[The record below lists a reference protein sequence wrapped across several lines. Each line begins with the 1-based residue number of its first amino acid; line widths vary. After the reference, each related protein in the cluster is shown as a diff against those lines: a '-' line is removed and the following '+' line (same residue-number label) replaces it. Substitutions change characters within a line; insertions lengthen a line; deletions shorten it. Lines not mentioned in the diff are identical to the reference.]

1 MEKTITDQ
9 YHGDPTYAQLHVLT
23 RSRPLARQIIKTASF
38 HEKKAE
44 VDSLPSSAFAWEDE
58 RRFPVHTRED
68 TVASI
73 LYRSK
78 VAYAVPEH
86 VDEKLVS
93 AAKIYK
99 VQQHVFADTST
110 KTASAAP
117 AIRFLTKTG
126 AAIPGTNQPGAAPA
140 GGGAAAP
147 APGAQPKPT
156 APAAGA
162 QPQAPAPA
170 AGAQPKPTLET
181 QPQAQP
187 AQQNNPGVTQAPTA
201 PQAAQEQANNTHSLR
216 INQQEVDEQYSP
228 ASIDTF
234 EGGADAL
241 AAQGY
246 FRNPNDPNEI
256 YFNDEIG
263 QGYMNQDPRA
273 MSYMNSFSR
282 YGAPGAWG
290 DFNPTIETGDDG
302 SWNDGETMWTPEPK
316 TANYALPQDQ
326 RLPLGDAGQVKVAE
340 HVLCRD
346 FQKLRLEKRAD
357 AFSRLVEAAKEHDVE
372 LRPMALKMAGLTM
385 SNTKTMRTWLEA
397 RAAASDGSVQQAF
410 DKLASGLR
418 KAPAYIQDRKTLVK
432 LASTIEQ
439 LDTQAGLRKHYDR
452 KLPDPLMT
460 VFNTEKVAT
469 EMCDVAG
476 TQVPCEELMA
486 LPPEIWEQ
494 VDAPEVAEVAQTGDT
509 AMFKQVFD
517 TLPLDIKVVLQSQLG

>member
-23 RSRPLARQIIKTASF
+23 RSRPLARQIISAASF
-38 HEKKAE
+38 QEKTAE

-86 VDEKLVS
+86 VDEKLGH
-93 AAKIYK
+93 AADIYK
-99 VQQHVFADTST
+99 LNEHMFEAEKVKV
-110 KTASAAP
+110 
-117 AIRFLTKTG
+117 
-126 AAIPGTNQPGAAPA
+126 
-140 GGGAAAP
+140 
-147 APGAQPKPT
+147 
-156 APAAGA
+156 
-162 QPQAPAPA
+162 
-170 AGAQPKPTLET
+170 
-181 QPQAQP
+181 
-187 AQQNNPGVTQAPTA
+187 
-201 PQAAQEQANNTHSLR
+201 
-216 INQQEVDEQYSP
+216 
-228 ASIDTF
+228 ASI
-234 EGGADAL
+234 AKVA
-241 AAQGY
+241 
-246 FRNPNDPNEI
+246 
-256 YFNDEIG
+256 
-263 QGYMNQDPRA
+263 
-273 MSYMNSFSR
+273 
-282 YGAPGAWG
+282 
-290 DFNPTIETGDDG
+290 
-302 SWNDGETMWTPEPK
+302 
-316 TANYALPQDQ
+316 YALPEEE
-326 RLPLGDAGQVKVAE
+326 RLPLGDMGQVKVAE